1 MREPPRPGMVV
12 QVGAAASVQFA
23 GRRGLLFRV
32 SRVSEKPT
40 YHGWCWLTGYSL
52 DEYGRAVRRREI
64 YVQLAGL
71 QPARPRPPEPKRAAP
86 PPRVRR
92 AEPVRRTARKP
103 RPLPA
108 ALI

>member
-1 MREPPRPGMVV
+1 MQEPPRPGMVV
-12 QVGAAASVQFA
+12 RVGAAASVQFGGQRA
-23 GRRGLLFRV
+23 LLFRV
-32 SRVSEKPT
+32 TQVSKKPT

-52 DEYGRAVRRREI
+52 DEYGNAVRRREI

-71 QPARPRPPEPKRAAP
+71 QPAHWRPAQRARVAI
-86 PPRVRR
+86 PPRRR
-92 AEPVRRTARKP
+92 SAPALRPNPKP